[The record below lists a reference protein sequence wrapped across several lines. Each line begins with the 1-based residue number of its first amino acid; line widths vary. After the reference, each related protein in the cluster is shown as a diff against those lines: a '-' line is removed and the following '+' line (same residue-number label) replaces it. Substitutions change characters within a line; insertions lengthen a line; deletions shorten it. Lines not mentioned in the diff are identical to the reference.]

1 MITYNTEINFISR
14 FRKALFDVH
23 NTRFNCVSF
32 SCSYTRWSSD
42 LSHTGCTSVWSFY
55 CTGNQTLCTSDL
67 SIMFLTATLNYVCSS
82 LKLAL
87 APLNS
92 PFTHCMILNH
102 FVRRGFDSFKSF
114 VVWPWIYASRWLLTL
129 SRREMRFNSFYLLN
143 NLYIYYIWFLVMVY
157 YGLD

>member
-1 MITYNTEINFISR
+1 
-14 FRKALFDVH
+14 LFDVH

-32 SCSYTRWSSD
+32 SYSYTRGSND
-42 LSHTGCTSVWSFY
+42 LPHTGCSSVWSFY
-55 CTGNQTLCTSDL
+55 CTGNRMPCTSDL
-67 SIMFLTATLNYVCSS
+67 SIMFLAATLNYVCSS

-92 PFTHCMILNH
+92 LHLRVAWFWVTSPEK
-102 FVRRGFDSFKSF
+102 DSTLFKSF

-129 SRREMRFNSFYLLN
+129 SRRGLRVNSFYLLN
-143 NLYIYYIWFLVMVY
+143 NLYIYYIWFLVLVY